1 MKFNLVSL
9 KLSLRRADEQ
19 IEFAKLSY
27 FWGQMGAGKSSIARL
42 VDYCLGGTIQ
52 LSPALQ
58 AEFVSATLILELERA
73 TVTIERARDASDV
86 FASWDGDQGP
96 YSVVIPSR
104 VADGEVIPETGVE
117 TLSDLVFWLS
127 NINPPRVRKSKAK
140 SDSKI
145 VRLSLRDLLWYCY
158 LDQDHIDSSFFHLE
172 ESAEFYMRLKSRD
185 VIRYVIG
192 YHDERVADLEAE
204 LDQLR
209 ANRTAR
215 VASIDSLSKVLA
227 EVGMESEAQV
237 AEREASLRAS
247 IIKVDAELTA
257 LRTGSRE
264 AQTTHAT
271 DELKKL
277 ARGLGV
283 AIAKLDLDAE
293 ELRTMR
299 DRHVRHRNEIEM
311 LGLKFRRSAE
321 AREIL
326 GDVAF
331 IACPRCSQNLPS
343 RPTRCCEV
351 CGQDDLVDLADPA
364 EVAALEVDITSRRA
378 ELNDAIAAI
387 DKSLTEIRARRASLL
402 KPKNKAEADI
412 NRALAEQDSAFLS
425 MSLLKERERAA
436 LEAELTSIA
445 WLLRLPLLLQQQ
457 REALAQIVA
466 LEQAKREAL
475 RNARNKAEADR
486 TSLDRFAGYFLDC
499 LVRSGVPGIQR
510 NDRVELE
517 PPSFYPAILSADPG
531 DLTVSTFTSLSSG
544 GKKTLYK
551 CCFAIALHRIAAQL
565 HAPLPELLVIDSP
578 MKNISE
584 RENRAQFEGFYRMLY
599 QLNAAE
605 LRETQFVLID
615 KEFLAPPGELAAGVT
630 NRHMQP
636 DSDEHQPLIRYY
648 RGK

>member
-19 IEFAKLSY
+19 IDFSKLSY

-42 VDYCLGGTIQ
+42 IDYCLGGTIQ

-58 AEFVSATLILELERA
+58 AEFVSATLTVELERA
-73 TVTIERARDASDV
+73 MVNIERARDAADV
-86 FASWDGDQGP
+86 LASWEDDQGR
-96 YSVVIPSR
+96 YSIVIPAR
-104 VADGEVIPETGVE
+104 AAAGEVIPETGVE
-117 TLSDLVFWLS
+117 TLSDLIFWLS
-127 NINPPRVRKSKAK
+127 EINPPRVRKSKVK

-158 LDQDHIDSSFFHLE
+158 LDQDHIDSSFFYLE

-215 VASIDSLSKVLA
+215 VASIDSLSKALS
-227 EVGMESEAQV
+227 EVGIESEAQV
-237 AEREASLRAS
+237 AERESRLRAA
-247 IIKVDAELTA
+247 IVHVNAELEV
-257 LRTGSRE
+257 LRNGRRE
-264 AQTTHAT
+264 ELTTHAI
-271 DELKKL
+271 DELARV
-277 ARGLGV
+277 ARGLGSE
-283 AIAKLDLDAE
+283 IAEIDLNAE
-293 ELRTMR
+293 ELRAMR

-331 IACPRCSQNLPS
+331 SACPRCTQALPS
-343 RPTRCCEV
+343 RPAQCCEV
-351 CGQDDLVDLADPA
+351 CGQEDLVDLADPA
-364 EVAALEVDITSRRA
+364 EVAALEADIASRRT
-378 ELNDAIAAI
+378 ELKEAIATI
-387 DKSLTEIRARRASLL
+387 DSNLASMRARRLNLL
-402 KPKNKAEADI
+402 QAKDRAEADI
-412 NRALAEQDSAFLS
+412 NRAVAEQDSAFLS

-436 LEAELTSIA
+436 LEAELASIA

-457 REALAQIVA
+457 RDALAQIVG
-466 LEQAKREAL
+466 LEQAKRDALKEA
-475 RNARNKAEADR
+475 RTKAEADR

-499 LVRSGVPGIQR
+499 LVLSGVPGIQR
-510 NDRVELE
+510 TDHVELN
-517 PPSFYPAILSADPG
+517 PPDFYPAILSADPS
-531 DLTVSTFTSLSSG
+531 DLTLSTFTSLSSG
-544 GKKTLYK
+544 GKKTLFK

-565 HAPLPELLVIDSP
+565 HAPLPELLIIDSP

-599 QLNAAE
+599 QLNGGE
-605 LRETQFVLID
+605 LRQTQFVLID
-615 KEFLAPPGELAAGVT
+615 KEFFAPSDDLATGVT

>member
-19 IEFAKLSY
+19 IDFSKLSY

-42 VDYCLGGTIQ
+42 IDYCLGGTIQ

-58 AEFVSATLILELERA
+58 AEFVSATLTVELERA
-73 TVTIERARDASDV
+73 MVHIERARDAADV
-86 FASWDGDQGP
+86 LASWEDDQGR
-96 YSVVIPSR
+96 YSIVIPAR
-104 VADGEVIPETGVE
+104 AAAGEVIPETGVE
-117 TLSDLVFWLS
+117 TLSDLIFWLS
-127 NINPPRVRKSKAK
+127 EINPPRVRKSKVK

-158 LDQDHIDSSFFHLE
+158 LDQDHIDSSFFYLE

-215 VASIDSLSKVLA
+215 VASIDSLSKALS
-227 EVGMESEAQV
+227 EVGIESEAQV
-237 AEREASLRAS
+237 AERESGLRAA
-247 IIKVDAELTA
+247 IVHVNAELEV
-257 LRTGSRE
+257 LRNGRRE
-264 AQTTHAT
+264 ELTTHAI
-271 DELKKL
+271 DEL
-277 ARGLGV
+277 ARVARDLGSE
-283 AIAKLDLDAE
+283 IAEIDLNAE
-293 ELRTMR
+293 ELRAMR

-331 IACPRCSQNLPS
+331 SACPRCTQALPS
-343 RPTRCCEV
+343 RPAQCCEV
-351 CGQDDLVDLADPA
+351 CGQEDLVDLFDPA
-364 EVAALEVDITSRRA
+364 EVAALEADIASRRT
-378 ELNDAIAAI
+378 ELKEAIATI
-387 DKSLTEIRARRASLL
+387 DSNLASMRARRLNLL
-402 KPKNKAEADI
+402 QAKDKAEADI
-412 NRALAEQDSAFLS
+412 NRAVAEQDSAFLS

-436 LEAELTSIA
+436 LEAELASIA

-457 REALAQIVA
+457 RDALAQIVG
-466 LEQAKREAL
+466 LEQAKRDALKEA
-475 RNARNKAEADR
+475 RTKAEADR

-499 LVRSGVPGIQR
+499 LVLSGVPGIQR
-510 NDRVELE
+510 TDHVELN
-517 PPSFYPAILSADPG
+517 PPDFYPAILSADPS
-531 DLTVSTFTSLSSG
+531 DLTLSTFTSLSSG
-544 GKKTLYK
+544 GKKTLFK

-565 HAPLPELLVIDSP
+565 HAPLPELLIIDSP

-599 QLNAAE
+599 QLNGGE
-605 LRETQFVLID
+605 LRQTQFVLID
-615 KEFLAPPGELAAGVT
+615 KEFFAPSDELATGVT